1 MSDISLCIER
11 YRDCGDKA
19 REAASFREN
28 KMPIKLTRAQA
39 CAWLNEHGW
48 PIKHSYF
55 EYLCSP
61 GIGKGPQVAGWFGP
75 RCLYETADLDAWAQS
90 RFIAATD
97 VCADLG
103 IDRRTLGRRVQ
114 GRIRG
119 EAGASQ

>member
-75 RCLYETADLDAWAQS
+75 RCLYETADLDAWRNRAS
-90 RFIAATD
+90 
-97 VCADLG
+97 LPP
-103 IDRRTLGRRVQ
+103 RTSAPTL
-114 GRIRG
+114 
-119 EAGASQ
+119 A

>member
-1 MSDISLCIER
+1 MER
-11 YRDCGDKA
+11 YRDCGDNA
-19 REAASFREN
+19 RMKRRVFKEN
-28 KMPIKLTRAQA
+28 KM
-39 CAWLNEHGW
+39 

-61 GIGKGPQVAGWFGP
+61 GVGKGPQVAGWFGP

-90 RFIAATD
+90 RFTAAAH

-103 IDRRTLGRRVQ
+103 TDRRTLGRRVQ
-114 GRIRG
+114 GRIRE